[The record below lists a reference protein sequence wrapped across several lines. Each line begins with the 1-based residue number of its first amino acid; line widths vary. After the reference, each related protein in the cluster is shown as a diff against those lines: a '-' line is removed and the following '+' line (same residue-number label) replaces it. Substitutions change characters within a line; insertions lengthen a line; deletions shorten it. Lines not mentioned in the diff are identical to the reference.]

1 MAVEVEKLISQ
12 VRVVLFVRS
21 GVPTVAPLTM
31 PVPTARSLG
40 VAMLVA
46 TQIMSNGLARR

>member
-1 MAVEVEKLISQ
+1 MAVEVEKRIWQ
-12 VRVVLFVRS
+12 VRVDLLVRS
-21 GVPTVAPLTM
+21 GVLTVAPLNM

-46 TQIMSNGLARR
+46 AQIMSNGLARR